1 VSHAFLHV
9 PMLLG
14 HSFPTLNTQYVKTNL
29 WISYRYTIT
38 IPPNLKPG
46 NYLLRTEVIMI
57 QADPAQFY
65 PECAQLQVLGEGTAF
80 PNEED
85 LVAFPGAYNSSGKFD
100 CLFKVRE
107 KMLT

>member
-1 VSHAFLHV
+1 
-9 PMLLG
+9 
-14 HSFPTLNTQYVKTNL
+14 
-29 WISYRYTIT
+29 
-38 IPPNLKPG
+38 
-46 NYLLRTEVIMI
+46 MI